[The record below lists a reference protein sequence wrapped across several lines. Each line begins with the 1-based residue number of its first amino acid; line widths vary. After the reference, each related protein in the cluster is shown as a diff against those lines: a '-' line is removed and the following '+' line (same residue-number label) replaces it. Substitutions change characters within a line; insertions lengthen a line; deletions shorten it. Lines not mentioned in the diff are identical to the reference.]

1 MFNLHKI
8 CVITER
14 FCCMKWFDEFLYLFE
29 NMLTRKNNTSAYNIE
44 LLLIFR
50 RIYNSISSLYSIE
63 TKISQ

>member
-8 CVITER
+8 CVIAER
-14 FCCMKWFDEFLYLFE
+14 FCSMKWFDEFLYLFE
-29 NMLTRKNNTSAYNIE
+29 NMLTRKNNTSAYIE

-50 RIYNSISSLYSIE
+50 RTYNSISSLYSIE